1 MIKKYMFGVDTV
13 SKWERG
19 CPIIWTGVWQG
30 KPYEDKGIITEVEPE
45 NKLQYTHFSSLS
57 GVIDAPENYHT
68 VTYSLSEKG
77 DRTLIS
83 VTQDNNADEKAM
95 IASKTVWENILTG
108 LKTLLES

>member
-1 MIKKYMFGVDTV
+1 
-13 SKWERG
+13 
-19 CPIIWTGVWQG
+19 VWQG